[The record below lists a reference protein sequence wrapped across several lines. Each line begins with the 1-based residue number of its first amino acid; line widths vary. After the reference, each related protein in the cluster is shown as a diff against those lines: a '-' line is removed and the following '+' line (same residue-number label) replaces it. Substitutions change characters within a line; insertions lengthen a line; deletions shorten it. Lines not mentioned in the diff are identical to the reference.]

1 MQKNKLKKIA
11 KEVISSEIK
20 SLQKLRSSIDR
31 NFNKVVEA
39 ITSCKKGKIILS
51 GVGKSGIIAKKISS
65 TLSSVGAPS
74 FFVDASSCSHGDLG
88 QICSNDVL
96 ILISNSGESAE
107 LKNII
112 QHANR
117 NKDIILVGIVSKKNS
132 LLYKNSDIKILLPEV
147 KEAGPGN
154 IVPTSSTVM
163 QLAIGDA
170 IAISTMKQKNFGE
183 KEFKKFHPSGS
194 IGAKLKTVEDLMLKG
209 KKIPLINENTK
220 MRVALKIITKK
231 KLGVLIVENNSKK
244 TNGIITDGQIRRVSE
259 KKGNLDN
266 LKVKDVMTK
275 NPISVDKE
283 VLAAKALSLM
293 NSKRIT
299 SDIEVGYIAI
309 ANAMSGISAG
319 IRRLDASVGGIGGCP
334 YAPGATGNV
343 CTEDLVH
350 ALIFDGYQCAV
361 DLDGLI
367 AVSCDLQ
374 ALLADPLP
382 GLVHLAG
389 SKATMHPMPDELKS
403 RLGLVF

>member
-1 MQKNKLKKIA
+1 MKQNKFKKIA
-11 KEVISSEIK
+11 KNVILSEIQ
-20 SLQKLRSSIDR
+20 SLKKLRNSIDK
-31 NFNKVVEA
+31 NFNKVIET
-39 ITSCKKGKIILS
+39 ITNCKKGKIILS

-65 TLSSVGAPS
+65 TLSSVGTPS

-88 QICSNDVL
+88 QISSNDVL

-117 NKDIILVGIVSKKNS
+117 NKNITLIGIVSRKNS
-132 LLYKNSDIKILLPEV
+132 LLYRNSDIKVLLPEV

-154 IVPTSSTVM
+154 IVPTSSTIM

-209 KKIPLINENTK
+209 KRIPLINENLN
-220 MRVALKIITKK
+220 MRAALKIITKK
-231 KLGVLIVENNSKK
+231 RLGVLIVHNNLKK
-244 TNGIITDGQIRRVSE
+244 TNGIITDGQIRRFSE

-275 NPISVDKE
+275 SPISIDKD
-283 VLAAKALSLM
+283 VLAVKALSLM

-299 SDIEVGYIAI
+299 SLCVHKDKVKNKTI
-309 ANAMSGISAG
+309 GI
-319 IRRLDASVGGIGGCP
+319 IHIHNILENNI
-334 YAPGATGNV
+334 
-343 CTEDLVH
+343 
-350 ALIFDGYQCAV
+350 Q
-361 DLDGLI
+361 
-367 AVSCDLQ
+367 
-374 ALLADPLP
+374 
-382 GLVHLAG
+382 
-389 SKATMHPMPDELKS
+389 
-403 RLGLVF
+403 

>member
-1 MQKNKLKKIA
+1 MSSKKFKKIA
-11 KEVISSEIK
+11 QEVILTEIK
-20 SLQKLRSSIDR
+20 SLQKLKSSISK
-31 NFNKVVEA
+31 NFHKVIET
-39 ITSCKKGKIILS
+39 IINCKKGKIILS

-88 QICSNDVL
+88 QISSNDVL
-96 ILISNSGESAE
+96 ILLSNSGESAE

-117 NKDIILVGIVSKKNS
+117 NKNITLIGIVSKKNS

-154 IVPTSSTVM
+154 IVPTSSTIM

-170 IAISTMKQKNFGE
+170 IAISTMKQKKFGE
-183 KEFKKFHPSGS
+183 KEFKRFHPSGS
-194 IGAKLKTVEDLMLKG
+194 IGAKLKTVNDLMLKG
-209 KKIPLINENTK
+209 KKIPFIDENIK
-220 MRVALKIITKK
+220 MRTALKIITKK
-231 KLGVLIVENNSKK
+231 KLGVLVVQNETKK

-293 NSKRIT
+293 NLNRIT
-299 SDIEVGYIAI
+299 SLCVHEGNNKIKTVGII
-309 ANAMSGISAG
+309 HIHNILENN
-319 IRRLDASVGGIGGCP
+319 I
-334 YAPGATGNV
+334 
-343 CTEDLVH
+343 
-350 ALIFDGYQCAV
+350 Q
-361 DLDGLI
+361 
-367 AVSCDLQ
+367 
-374 ALLADPLP
+374 
-382 GLVHLAG
+382 
-389 SKATMHPMPDELKS
+389 
-403 RLGLVF
+403 